1 MQQQAR
7 SYRFADFTL
16 DLARRRLSGNGQ
28 DTLPLTGRAFDVL
41 AYLLLNRERMVSKRE
56 LMDAVWPQAVVEDNN
71 LTQAIS
77 VLRRVLGDSR
87 ETPQFIA
94 TIAGRG
100 YQFVGQARPVGEA
113 APEADVAAVPLAAP
127 PLEIAPMP
135 PPAAP
140 PVQVAAPP
148 APVTP
153 PAKLSRRGLL
163 AGAGAAAVAT
173 VAGAAWLLRP
183 RPAPR
188 LPASIAVLPF
198 KPLLGNAGNAA
209 IEIGVAELL
218 INRLSNLP
226 DVVVKPLS
234 SVRRFS
240 AAEQDP
246 LQAGRELGVAAVV
259 DGYVQIEQGNVRLTA
274 RLLDVASGQSLWA
287 GNYTETL
294 GDFFA
299 VQDSLVTQLV
309 NALAVD
315 LSPEARQR
323 LTAHSTVDPEAWQ
336 LYANGRYH
344 LDRRDPE
351 GIVRARNYFDA
362 AITRDPRFA
371 LAVTG
376 LSEAWALAGTF
387 ALQPPVAAFEQ
398 ARQAANRA
406 LKIDPALP
414 QALVAMGHVMTQL
427 DHDWEGGRR
436 LYRQALSLAPNT
448 AWAHS
453 FLALNVVQSGRVET
467 AIEAI
472 GRAQSLEPAAIGI
485 MAVNGFIRYHARQFE
500 VSRRQLEAVL
510 QSAPTAVLPRQ
521 FLARTL
527 LALGDA
533 RGVIRLLEGRND
545 TAPGS
550 FSSLAR
556 AYAMVGNSRGLQAEI
571 ERVEREGTRGFGVG
585 FDLALVHLAASAKDR
600 ALESLERAL
609 GDHSQMIGY
618 INVEPALD
626 PLRNEPRVREIA
638 RQIGLA

>member
-56 LMDAVWPQAVVEDNN
+56 LMDAVWPQAVVEENN

-100 YQFVGQARPVGEA
+100 YQFVGQARPVSEA
-113 APEADVAAVPLAAP
+113 APEADAVVMPPAVSRVETAPAP
-127 PLEIAPMP
+127 PPE
-135 PPAAP
+135 AP
-140 PVQVAAPP
+140 PVQAASPP
-148 APVTP
+148 VPVTH

-226 DVVVKPLS
+226 DLVVKPLS
-234 SVRRFS
+234 SVRRYA

-246 LQAGRELGVAAVV
+246 LQAGRALGVAAVL

-315 LSPEARQR
+315 LPPETRQR

-344 LDRRDPE
+344 LERRDPE
-351 GIVRARNYFDA
+351 GIVQARNYFDA
-362 AITRDPRFA
+362 AIARDPRFA
-371 LAVTG
+371 LAITG
-376 LSEAWALAGTF
+376 LSEAWALAGIF
-387 ALQPPVAAFEQ
+387 ALELPVPAYEQ
-398 ARQAANRA
+398 ARRAASRA
-406 LKIDPALP
+406 LQIDPELP
-414 QALVAMGHVMTQL
+414 QALVAMGHVKTQL
-427 DHDWEGGRR
+427 DHDWEGARQ

-467 AIEAI
+467 AIDAI

-485 MAVNGFIRYHARQFE
+485 MAVSGFIRYHARQFE

-510 QSAPTAVLPRQ
+510 QAAPAAVLPRQ

-527 LALGDA
+527 LALGDPQGA
-533 RGVIRLLEGRND
+533 IRLLEGRND
-545 TAPGS
+545 AAPGS

-556 AYAMVGNSRGLQAEI
+556 AYAMVGNTRGLQAEI
-571 ERVEREGTRGFGVG
+571 ERVEREGARGFGVG
-585 FDLALVHLAASAKDR
+585 FDLALVHLAAGSKER
-600 ALESLERAL
+600 ALESLERAV
-609 GDHSQMIGY
+609 GDHSQTIGY

-626 PLRNEPRVREIA
+626 PLRNEPRLREVA
-638 RQIGLA
+638 RRIGLA

>member
-28 DTLPLTGRAFDVL
+28 DTLPLTGRAYDVL
-41 AYLLLNRERMVSKRE
+41 AYLLLNRERVVSKRE
-56 LMDAVWPQAVVEDNN
+56 LMDAVWPRTVVEENN

-100 YQFVGQARPVGEA
+100 YQFVGQARPVSEV
-113 APEADVAAVPLAAP
+113 APEAAVAVVPPTVSQVETTPAP
-127 PLEIAPMP
+127 VPEAT
-135 PPAAP
+135 
-140 PVQVAAPP
+140 PV
-148 APVTP
+148 PVTP
-153 PAKLSRRGLL
+153 PSPPQLSRRGLL
-163 AGAGAAAVAT
+163 AGAVATALAAVA
-173 VAGAAWLLRP
+173 GGAWLLRP
-183 RPAPR
+183 RPASR

-226 DVVVKPLS
+226 GMVVKPLS

-246 LQAGRELGVAAVV
+246 LQAGRDLGVAAVV

-274 RLLDVASGQSLWA
+274 RLLDVASGESLWA

-315 LSPEARQR
+315 LPPEARQR

-344 LDRRDPE
+344 LERRDPE

-362 AITRDPRFA
+362 AIARDPRFA
-371 LAVTG
+371 LAITG

-387 ALQPPVAAFEQ
+387 ALEPPVPAYEQ
-398 ARQAANRA
+398 ARQAASRA
-406 LKIDPALP
+406 LKIDQELP
-414 QALVAMGHVMTQL
+414 QALVAMGHVKTQL

-436 LYRQALSLAPNT
+436 LYRRALSLAPNT
-448 AWAHS
+448 AWAHL
-453 FLALNVVQSGRVET
+453 FLALNLVQSGRVES
-467 AIEAI
+467 AIDAI
-472 GRAQSLEPAAIGI
+472 VRAQSLEPAAIGI
-485 MAVNGFIRYHARQFE
+485 MAVNGFVRYHARQFE

-510 QSAPTAVLPRQ
+510 QSAPAAVLPRQ

-527 LALGDA
+527 LAMGDPH
-533 RGVIRLLEGRND
+533 GVIRLLEGRND

-550 FSSLAR
+550 YSSLAR
-556 AYAMVGNSRGLQAEI
+556 AYAMVGNTRGLLAEI
-571 ERVEREGTRGFGVG
+571 ERVEREGARGFGVG
-585 FDLALVHLAASAKDR
+585 FDLALVQLAAGAKDR
-600 ALESLERAL
+600 ALESLERAV

-626 PLRNEPRVREIA
+626 PLRNEPRLREVA
-638 RQIGLA
+638 RRIGLA